1 MTLTELCRKD
11 VIQVIT
17 GANLG
22 RVDDLEFA
30 EDTAAVQA
38 LVLFGRPKLFGLLG
52 RGENVRIP
60 WEDITSVGM
69 DVILVKTEVPKAPPI
84 EGKSILSK
92 WFT

>member
-17 GANLG
+17 GINLG

-60 WEDITSVGM
+60 WKDITSVGM
-69 DVILVKTEVPKAPPI
+69 DVILVKTEIPKAPPVA
-84 EGKSILSK
+84 GKGFLSK